1 MERDFETV
9 MIEQCAPVLAG
20 LKPAGLFR
28 YETRNRADLA
38 RRVAGWNA
46 QLNPKG
52 LQVRVLRGCI
62 ATRQYLVYVYRAAKL
77 QTVLADAAVRGFL
90 AREGYRLPEDAADC
104 NALLDQLSLRL
115 CCAAEAADF
124 PHEIGVFLGYPLEDV
139 VTINRN
145 IIDVAAVVFYKLSRL
160 HKHTAAATA
169 RVIHTA
175 LERLQHFYQRP
186 HNAGR
191 RKELAATLAFLLC
204 KHRQAVFISASQNV
218 LLAAMFDHFDVRK
231 QVNDFTQPPF
241 IQFRAREIFR

>member
-90 AREGYRLPEDAADC
+90 AGRLPSAGRCRGLRCADRP
-104 NALLDQLSLRL
+104 AQ
-115 CCAAEAADF
+115 
-124 PHEIGVFLGYPLEDV
+124 P
-139 VTINRN
+139 
-145 IIDVAAVVFYKLSRL
+145 AAVLRGGGGGFPPRDRGISGLSAGGCGGLYPPPGQVLYLLWVLEVLRRPRRRP
-160 HKHTAAATA
+160 AA
-169 RVIHTA
+169 
-175 LERLQHFYQRP
+175 L
-186 HNAGR
+186 
-191 RKELAATLAFLLC
+191 
-204 KHRQAVFISASQNV
+204 
-218 LLAAMFDHFDVRK
+218 
-231 QVNDFTQPPF
+231 
-241 IQFRAREIFR
+241 

>member
-38 RRVAGWNA
+38 RRVA
-46 QLNPKG
+46 
-52 LQVRVLRGCI
+52 GCI

-139 VTINRN
+139 VGFIRHRGKCFTCCGCWKSYGDPAAAQQHFDQLAKCTAVYLRLFHSGTPILKLA
-145 IIDVAAVVFYKLSRL
+145 VAA
-160 HKHTAAATA
+160 
-169 RVIHTA
+169 
-175 LERLQHFYQRP
+175 
-186 HNAGR
+186 
-191 RKELAATLAFLLC
+191 
-204 KHRQAVFISASQNV
+204 
-218 LLAAMFDHFDVRK
+218 
-231 QVNDFTQPPF
+231 
-241 IQFRAREIFR
+241 

>member
-28 YETRNRADLA
+28 YETRDRADLA

-104 NALLDQLSLRL
+104 GALLDQLSLRL

-124 PHEIGVFLGYPLEDV
+124 PHEIGAIRWRTLWALSATGASALP
-139 VTINRN
+139 
-145 IIDVAAVVFYKLSRL
+145 AADAGSPTATPPPPSSTLTSWPSAQRCICGCS
-160 HKHTAAATA
+160 TAA
-169 RVIHTA
+169 
-175 LERLQHFYQRP
+175 RP
-186 HNAGR
+186 
-191 RKELAATLAFLLC
+191 F
-204 KHRQAVFISASQNV
+204 
-218 LLAAMFDHFDVRK
+218 
-231 QVNDFTQPPF
+231 
-241 IQFRAREIFR
+241 

>member
-28 YETRNRADLA
+28 YETRDRADLA

-77 QTVLADAAVRGFL
+77 QTVLADAAVRSFL

-104 NALLDQLSLRL
+104 GALLNQLSLRL

-124 PHEIGVFLGYPLEDV
+124 PHEIGLFLGYPAEDV
-139 VTINRN
+139 SGFIRHGARCAKCVGTWKVYGDEESARKKF
-145 IIDVAAVVFYKLSRL
+145 ALYQKCTRL
-160 HKHTAAATA
+160 YCEAYRKHNN
-169 RVIHTA
+169 
-175 LERLQHFYQRP
+175 LDRL
-186 HNAGR
+186 
-191 RKELAATLAFLLC
+191 L
-204 KHRQAVFISASQNV
+204 
-218 LLAAMFDHFDVRK
+218 VR
-231 QVNDFTQPPF
+231 THGS
-241 IQFRAREIFR
+241 

>member
-104 NALLDQLSLRL
+104 NALLDQLSLRRVAS
-115 CCAAEAADF
+115 AAEAAEF
-124 PHEIGVFLGYPLEDV
+124 PPRDRGISGLSAGGCGGLYPAPGASALPCCGCWKSYGDP
-139 VTINRN
+139 
-145 IIDVAAVVFYKLSRL
+145 
-160 HKHTAAATA
+160 AAAQQQ
-169 RVIHTA
+169 
-175 LERLQHFYQRP
+175 L
-186 HNAGR
+186 
-191 RKELAATLAFLLC
+191 
-204 KHRQAVFISASQNV
+204 
-218 LLAAMFDHFDVRK
+218 
-231 QVNDFTQPPF
+231 
-241 IQFRAREIFR
+241 

>member
-28 YETRNRADLA
+28 YETRDRADLA

-90 AREGYRLPEDAADC
+90 AGRATVCRKMPQIAVPCSTSSACGCAVRQRRRISPMRSGYFWAIRWRTSWALSGTGASVLPAADAGSPTATPPPPSSTLTSWPSAQRC
-104 NALLDQLSLRL
+104 ICGCS
-115 CCAAEAADF
+115 
-124 PHEIGVFLGYPLEDV
+124 
-139 VTINRN
+139 
-145 IIDVAAVVFYKLSRL
+145 
-160 HKHTAAATA
+160 TAA
-169 RVIHTA
+169 
-175 LERLQHFYQRP
+175 RP
-186 HNAGR
+186 
-191 RKELAATLAFLLC
+191 F
-204 KHRQAVFISASQNV
+204 
-218 LLAAMFDHFDVRK
+218 
-231 QVNDFTQPPF
+231 
-241 IQFRAREIFR
+241 

>member
-28 YETRNRADLA
+28 YETRDRADLA

-104 NALLDQLSLRL
+104 GALLDQLSLRL

-139 VTINRN
+139 VGFIRYRAS
-145 IIDVAAVVFYKLSRL
+145 VLPAADAGNPTATPPPPSSTLTSLPSARRCTCGCS
-160 HKHTAAATA
+160 TAA
-169 RVIHTA
+169 
-175 LERLQHFYQRP
+175 RP
-186 HNAGR
+186 
-191 RKELAATLAFLLC
+191 F
-204 KHRQAVFISASQNV
+204 
-218 LLAAMFDHFDVRK
+218 
-231 QVNDFTQPPF
+231 
-241 IQFRAREIFR
+241 

>member
-28 YETRNRADLA
+28 YETRDRADLA

-104 NALLDQLSLRL
+104 NALLDSSA
-115 CCAAEAADF
+115 CGCAARRRRRISPTRSGYFWAIRWRMWWALSATGASALPAAGAGS
-124 PHEIGVFLGYPLEDV
+124 PTATPPPPGSTLTSLPSARRCTCGC
-139 VTINRN
+139 
-145 IIDVAAVVFYKLSRL
+145 S
-160 HKHTAAATA
+160 TAA
-169 RVIHTA
+169 
-175 LERLQHFYQRP
+175 RP
-186 HNAGR
+186 
-191 RKELAATLAFLLC
+191 F
-204 KHRQAVFISASQNV
+204 
-218 LLAAMFDHFDVRK
+218 
-231 QVNDFTQPPF
+231 
-241 IQFRAREIFR
+241 

>member
-28 YETRNRADLA
+28 YETRDRADLA

-104 NALLDQLSLRL
+104 GALLDQLSLRL

-139 VTINRN
+139 IGFCRHKGEGC
-145 IIDVAAVVFYKLSRL
+145 KLCGYWKVYGDEERSRAL
-160 HKHTAAATA
+160 FDKFERCTRCYLASWA
-169 RVIHTA
+169 RGTGV
-175 LERLQHFYQRP
+175 ERL
-186 HNAGR
+186 A
-191 RKELAATLAFLLC
+191 LA
-204 KHRQAVFISASQNV
+204 V
-218 LLAAMFDHFDVRK
+218 
-231 QVNDFTQPPF
+231 
-241 IQFRAREIFR
+241 

>member
-139 VTINRN
+139 VGYIENRGDRALCAGCWKAYSN
-145 IIDVAAVVFYKLSRL
+145 ADEAQRRFALYRKCREVYLRCYRKGFGVARLTVAA
-160 HKHTAAATA
+160 
-169 RVIHTA
+169 
-175 LERLQHFYQRP
+175 
-186 HNAGR
+186 
-191 RKELAATLAFLLC
+191 
-204 KHRQAVFISASQNV
+204 
-218 LLAAMFDHFDVRK
+218 
-231 QVNDFTQPPF
+231 
-241 IQFRAREIFR
+241 

>member
-28 YETRNRADLA
+28 YETRDRADLA

-104 NALLDQLSLRL
+104 GALLDQLSLRL

-124 PHEIGVFLGYPLEDV
+124 PHEIGGFLGYPLALSGTGASV
-139 VTINRN
+139 LP
-145 IIDVAAVVFYKLSRL
+145 AADAGSPTATPPPRSSTLTSLPSARRCICGCS
-160 HKHTAAATA
+160 TAA
-169 RVIHTA
+169 
-175 LERLQHFYQRP
+175 RP
-186 HNAGR
+186 
-191 RKELAATLAFLLC
+191 F
-204 KHRQAVFISASQNV
+204 
-218 LLAAMFDHFDVRK
+218 
-231 QVNDFTQPPF
+231 
-241 IQFRAREIFR
+241 